1 MLCGS
6 PRASDGLPCER
17 QCSIGY
23 TSCWFHGG
31 KAPAAKHTAERALA
45 LVRMPAI
52 EALHTIIHNWQTH
65 TCPICKE
72 PDSRPESLQPVIR
85 AAQIILDRTGFGP
98 RAVLEV
104 AKPESSDI
112 DLTALTDDERK
123 QLGSLLG
130 QLRTLK
136 AAIRGRLAGFVEQDQ
151 LPVVLAL
158 AAENAGVQA
167 LPFEAK
173 DSLHNT

>member
-17 QCSIGY
+17 QVSPGY
-23 TSCWFHGG
+23 IHCWYHGARSPG
-31 KAPAAKHTAERALA
+31 AKHTAERALA
-45 LVRMPAI
+45 IARMPAI

-65 TCPICKE
+65 TCPVCRE
-72 PDSRPESLQPVIR
+72 PDPRAEALHPVIR

-104 AKPESSDI
+104 QKPESADLDI
-112 DLTALTDDERK
+112 AALTDDERQ
-123 QLGSLLG
+123 QLGNLLG

-136 AAIRGRLAGFVEQDQ
+136 GAIRARLAGYVEQDAA
-151 LPVVLAL
+151 PVVLAL
-158 AAENAGVQA
+158 AAENV
-167 LPFEAK
+167 FEAK
-173 DSLHNT
+173 VSTSEL